1 MNPFYCRYCPYHV
14 LESKNDFCFSYIQ
27 FDFGNNAILFSS
39 IIIIID
45 ETMITSANGMKTIT
59 PARTEEAQCS
69 SGTSVE
75 PAKNSLM
82 PKLRMGIPT
91 HDPISV
97 GELRKVV

>member
-1 MNPFYCRYCPYHV
+1 MT
-14 LESKNDFCFSYIQ
+14 LICFSYIQ
-27 FDFGNNAILFSS
+27 FDFGNNPILFSS

-45 ETMITSANGMKTIT
+45 ETVITSANGMKTIT
-59 PARTEEAQCS
+59 LARTEEAQCS